1 MKKILLALATT
12 LLLPNMSFAAACAD
26 GANAAGCTIDT
37 SAITYTLTGD
47 IAPASGVE
55 GIKFTSGATTNT
67 TTLTGDISTTGSG
80 AYGLLIL
87 TSDSNTTTLTGDI
100 STTGTSAYGLF
111 LSNSDSNTTNITGN
125 ISTIGY
131 NAFGLYLNNTASNN
145 TTTLTGNITTTGEY
159 SYGLVF
165 VESDSNTTTLTGD
178 ISTTGERAIGLLL
191 SSSDSNT
198 TTIVGNISTG
208 SVDGVT
214 GTSAY
219 GIYLYGSHSNTTT
232 LTGNITTSGSLG
244 FGLQLDNSSRNT
256 TTLTGNISTTGG
268 NGTALRLNNSDNNTT
283 TLTGNITT
291 TGGSAHG
298 LQVGGIGINTT
309 TITGNISTTGDN
321 SYGVWLINSDSNT
334 TTLTGNIS
342 TTGSNAYGLHLYNGD
357 SNIINLTGSLSATG
371 TGAYAIYADST
382 SDNNTINLTLNQG
395 DRLIGDIVN
404 DGSGNTLNLT
414 LNSGRASSYSYT
426 SSGSAELGWDVTDN
440 SPRPFIIGSAKS
452 RGVADMDDSGNRL
465 YQRLSQINSS
475 LTTQHRELAQGEA
488 RGSAWIDTYYTD
500 SDRDTSPAQINQNTR
515 GITVGFNASG
525 DRALAMDVII
535 NYENSD
541 AGYGLSEQIVDSNSL
556 MVGVAFPELMK
567 ARNGSLAVKV
577 LAGLS
582 NNDRDLKVLNNLL
595 ATGQETVTDKYDSVY
610 VTAGAE
616 WMQPLYKGEHV
627 QHDVLLGMDIN
638 HERIEGSTASAYY
651 RLDDRDITQLVGQAQ
666 YGVTI
671 TGINEKLKINGSV
684 GLAHANIIDG
694 EKQSYTIDGTSVSYR
709 ADKSNTYTTASVGAR
724 YQLTPQA
731 HAYANV
737 KQFDSTD
744 DIDGTTGNVGL
755 VVRF

>member
-1 MKKILLALATT
+1 MKKIVLALAIT

-26 GANAAGCTIDT
+26 GANAAGCTIGTTGFD
-37 SAITYTLTGD
+37 YTLTGD
-47 IAPASGVE
+47 IAPASGVV

-67 TTLTGDISTTGSG
+67 TTLTGDISISGSS
-80 AYGLLIL
+80 AYGLLFL

-145 TTTLTGNITTTGEY
+145 TTTLTGNITTTGDF
-159 SYGLVF
+159 SYGLYLFSSDSNITTLTGDITTTGDYARGLLLRFSDSNTTTLTGDITTAGDSAHGLLLSASDSNTTTLTGDITTTGDGAAGLRIGSSDSNTTNMTGNITTTGASAYGLVLSA
-165 VESDSNTTTLTGD
+165 SDSNTTTLTGD
-178 ISTTGERAIGLLL
+178 ISTIGDFSYGLLL
-191 SSSDSNT
+191 LDS
-198 TTIVGNISTG
+198 
-208 SVDGVT
+208 
-214 GTSAY
+214 
-219 GIYLYGSHSNTTT
+219 
-232 LTGNITTSGSLG
+232 
-244 FGLQLDNSSRNT
+244 
-256 TTLTGNISTTGG
+256 
-268 NGTALRLNNSDNNTT
+268 
-283 TLTGNITT
+283 
-291 TGGSAHG
+291 
-298 LQVGGIGINTT
+298 
-309 TITGNISTTGDN
+309 
-321 SYGVWLINSDSNT
+321 
-334 TTLTGNIS
+334 
-342 TTGSNAYGLHLYNGD
+342 D
-357 SNIINLTGSLSATG
+357 SNIIHLTGTLSATG
-371 TGAYAIYADST
+371 TDSYAIYANST
-382 SDNNTINLTLNQG
+382 SDNNTITFNQG
-395 DRLIGDIVN
+395 SKIIGGLYN
-404 DGSGNTLNLT
+404 DGANNTLKFNL
-414 LNSGRASSYSYT
+414 GRAASYNFTT
-426 SSGSAELGWDVTDN
+426 SGAVNWVLDDTTKTV
-440 SPRPFIIGSAKS
+440 IAGSAKS

-488 RGSAWIDTYYTD
+488 RGDYWIDSYYTD
-500 SDRDTSPAQINQNTR
+500 SERDTSPAQINQNTR

-525 DRALAMDVII
+525 DSALAMDVII

-541 AGYGLSEQIVDSNSL
+541 AGYGLSEQTVDSNSL

-567 ARNGSLAVKV
+567 AMDGSLAVKV

-671 TGINEKLKINGSV
+671 TGINEKLTINGSV
-684 GLAHANIIDG
+684 GVSHANIIDG

-709 ADKSNTYTTASVGAR
+709 ADKSNTYATASLGATYR
-724 YQLTPQA
+724 LTPQA

-737 KQFDSTD
+737 KRFDSSD
-744 DIDGTTGNVGL
+744 DIDGTTGNVGV